1 MLSDNKK
8 TASTTD
14 YNEMKSSKSATT
26 KLADLPKTDISFEQ
40 AVVELEA
47 IVNQMELGNLALDD
61 SFNAYK
67 RGAEL
72 VQICQQSLNNVEQ
85 QVRILTDAQKLNA
98 FQPIDD

>member
-1 MLSDNKK
+1 MKQS
-8 TASTTD
+8 
-14 YNEMKSSKSATT
+14 KSSSI
-26 KLADLPKTDISFEQ
+26 PSNDISFEQ

-72 VQICQQSLNNVEQ
+72 LQICQQSLNNVEQ
-85 QVRILTDAQKLNA
+85 QVRVLTEAQKLAA
-98 FQPIDD
+98 FQPNDD

>member
-1 MLSDNKK
+1 MKPSKP
-8 TASTTD
+8 TSTP
-14 YNEMKSSKSATT
+14 NN
-26 KLADLPKTDISFEQ
+26 DISFEL

-72 VQICQQSLNNVEQ
+72 LQICQESLTSVEQ
-85 QVRILTDAQKLNA
+85 QVRILTDAQKLAA
-98 FQPIDD
+98 FMPNDD

>member
-1 MLSDNKK
+1 MKQSKP
-8 TASTTD
+8 TSTS
-14 YNEMKSSKSATT
+14 NN
-26 KLADLPKTDISFEQ
+26 DISFEQ

-72 VQICQQSLNNVEQ
+72 LQICQQSLNSVEQ
-85 QVRILTDAQKLNA
+85 QVRVLTDAQKLAA
-98 FQPIDD
+98 FLPTDD